1 MKILFT
7 GGGTAGHIFPIIAVA
22 REIRKVY
29 QTPKRMVAETSFFSR
44 LASGSTNEVQRTDDL
59 QFFYVGPRDEFSEG
73 LLSQEG
79 FVVKTILAGKIR
91 RYFGFKAFFQNIFD
105 IFFKI
110 PAGFF
115 QGFFHVYLISPDL
128 IFSKGGYGS
137 LSVVFCGWML
147 LVPIFLHESDIIPGF
162 TNRLLSK
169 LSLEIFVSFPIEK
182 TQYFPFKK
190 MISVGNP
197 IRTEILE
204 GNKEKAKTLFKL
216 TGEKPVILILGGSQG
231 SKKINDVL
239 LTILPEILQNFE
251 VIHQVGFKNLKE
263 IEAEVKAIIQI
274 NLQKYYHLFSFLT
287 EEELKE
293 AYAAADLIVSR
304 AGSGSIFEIS
314 AVGKPSI
321 LIPLPKAAQNHQVK
335 NAYVYA
341 ESGSCL
347 VIEEVNLKPHF
358 FLERLKYLF
367 SESDKLKEMAESAGV
382 FSRPQAGKIIARYL
396 VEYLGEEN
404 KSSLTPFTAARVTN
418 ENEP

>member
-1 MKILFT
+1 M
-7 GGGTAGHIFPIIAVA
+7 
-22 REIRKVY
+22 
-29 QTPKRMVAETSFFSR
+29 
-44 LASGSTNEVQRTDDL
+44 
-59 QFFYVGPRDEFSEG
+59 
-73 LLSQEG
+73 
-79 FVVKTILAGKIR
+79 
-91 RYFGFKAFFQNIFD
+91 
-105 IFFKI
+105 
-110 PAGFF
+110 
-115 QGFFHVYLISPDL
+115 
-128 IFSKGGYGS
+128 
-137 LSVVFCGWML
+137 
-147 LVPIFLHESDIIPGF
+147 
-162 TNRLLSK
+162 
-169 LSLEIFVSFPIEK
+169 
-182 TQYFPFKK
+182 
-190 MISVGNP
+190 
-197 IRTEILE
+197 
-204 GNKEKAKTLFKL
+204 
-216 TGEKPVILILGGSQG
+216 
-231 SKKINDVL
+231 
-239 LTILPEILQNFE
+239 PEILQNFE

-396 VEYLGEEN
+396 VEYLN
-404 KSSLTPFTAARVTN
+404 Q
-418 ENEP
+418 